1 MRIAPIPAFLVL
13 DGFTSDVHAA
23 ELLERIAS
31 VENTDGEMYT
41 HLKNFLLACLTSHN
55 QGDNCPRLDPNHL
68 FTPIPAQARVW
79 AQDKFLKCYPG
90 LAPPPPAPIAQPGNG
105 SAGMQND
112 QIANMLR
119 YSVKCV

>member
-41 HLKNFLLACLTSHN
+41 HLKNFLLACLE
-55 QGDNCPRLDPNHL
+55 
-68 FTPIPAQARVW
+68 
-79 AQDKFLKCYPG
+79 
-90 LAPPPPAPIAQPGNG
+90 
-105 SAGMQND
+105 
-112 QIANMLR
+112 QIMSLNWSYYIGR
-119 YSVKCV
+119 